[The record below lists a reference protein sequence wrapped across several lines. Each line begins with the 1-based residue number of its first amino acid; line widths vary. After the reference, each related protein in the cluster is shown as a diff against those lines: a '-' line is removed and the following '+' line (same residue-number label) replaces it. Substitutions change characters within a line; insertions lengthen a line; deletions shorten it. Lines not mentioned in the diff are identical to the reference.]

1 MGRTKDVPEDIER
14 QIIYNYLELKQGLA
28 TAG

>member
-1 MGRTKDVPEDIER
+1 MGRTKEVPENIER
-14 QIIYNYLELKQGLA
+14 QVIYNYLELKQGLA